1 MKSSFLFLIICG
13 SATTLTMCTSSKK
26 ETPELEKITPIAEK
40 LSLLS
45 FSEIRPT
52 GWLKEQMQHDLD
64 GFIGHLDSL
73 VPDLILHDDIYG
85 KNRLTTKI
93 KNKNV
98 GAISDGGDWEVQF
111 LWWNSETQGNW
122 LDAYIRNAIL
132 ADDKKNLERAEI
144 LIEKMM
150 RTQDDDGY
158 LGIYDKELRYKFTNE
173 NGELWSKVV
182 LLRGMLAWYEYTK
195 DENLLKSI
203 IKASENVMS
212 NYPAYQSHPFYST
225 QPNVSGLSHGL
236 MITDIFEHV
245 HRLTGEEKYLDYCLF
260 LYNDFSVQTLNED
273 AQYSKLIV
281 DTLALEGHGVH
292 TYEHLRA
299 VAAAYYA
306 SGNPKLKTALD
317 KFLSKISKTTTPSG
331 GPIGDEWVRS
341 RYANA
346 TNTGYEY
353 CSIVELM
360 NSYIALLQKTAE
372 TSFGDK
378 VEHMF
383 FNAAQ
388 GARDNQHSCIAYL
401 KTDNSFQMTGAQN
414 FDTLETKQT
423 RYKYSPAHQDAAVC
437 CAPNAGRSTPYYV
450 QNMWMKDKDGLIATL
465 LGPCEVST
473 QWSNQPVKIVES
485 TNYPNNFNFQFT
497 VTTESPITFALKIRK
512 PDWATEVTTTEKYK
526 EANDFLVFEREWN
539 GAQKIEISF
548 VPKVVKHSDQNG
560 EVYFKYGPHVLAY
573 PIQST
578 FTALKKFPLDK
589 FADYR
594 YTAIQPTIYQF
605 LNSELK
611 AREDVDSLSFQTT
624 MHNTSTQQADK
635 IILVP
640 MKQTILRQVSFQ
652 QKQ

>member
-1 MKSSFLFLIICG
+1 MKINYNLLVILSTAALF
-13 SATTLTMCTSSKK
+13 TCTSYKK
-26 ETPELEKITPIAEK
+26 ELPEFTKVSPLNETLQP
-40 LSLLS
+40 LS
-45 FSEIRPT
+45 FSDIKPA
-52 GWLKEQMQHDLD
+52 GWLKEQMQNDLN

-73 VPDLILHDDIYG
+73 VPDLILQDDIYG
-85 KNRLTTKI
+85 KNRLTTKV
-93 KNKNV
+93 KNKDV

-132 ADDKKNLERAEI
+132 ADDKNHLARAKN

-150 RTQDDDGY
+150 STQDEDGY

-195 DENLLKSI
+195 DESVLKSL

-236 MITDIFEHV
+236 MITDIFEHL
-245 HRLTGEEKYLDYCLF
+245 HRLTGEEKYRDYCLF
-260 LYNDFSVQTLNED
+260 LYNDFSMQTLNED
-273 AQYSKLIV
+273 AQYKKLIT
-281 DTLALEGHGVH
+281 DTLGLEGHGVH

-317 KFLSKISKTTTPSG
+317 KFLSKISKSTTPSG
-331 GPIGDEWVRS
+331 GPIGDEWVGGRH
-341 RYANA
+341 ANA

-360 NSYIALLQKTAE
+360 NSYSALIQKTGE
-372 TSFGDK
+372 INFGDK
-378 VEHMF
+378 VEHLF

-401 KTDNSFQMTGAQN
+401 KTDNSFQMTGGQN

-437 CAPNAGRSTPYYV
+437 CAPNAGRATPYYV

-473 QWSNQPVKIVES
+473 QWSKQTVKIIES
-485 TNYPNNFNFQFT
+485 TNYPDNFNFQFT
-497 VTTESPITFALKIRK
+497 ITTESPIMFTLKIRK

-526 EANDFLVFEREWN
+526 EENGFMIFEREWN
-539 GAQKIEISF
+539 GVQKIEISF
-548 VPKVVKHSDQNG
+548 IPKVVKHSDQNG

-578 FTALKKFPLDK
+578 FTALKKFSLEK

-594 YTAIQPTIYQF
+594 YTPTQTTVYQF
-605 LNSELK
+605 VNSELK
-611 AREDVDSLSFQTT
+611 VRDAVDSLSFETT
-624 MHNTSTQQADK
+624 MHNTSTQRTDK

-652 QKQ
+652 QK

>member
-1 MKSSFLFLIICG
+1 MKINCNFLGIL
-13 SATTLTMCTSSKK
+13 STTLFFSCTSYKK
-26 ETPELEKITPIAEK
+26 ELPEFTKVSPLKETWQP
-40 LSLLS
+40 LP
-45 FSEIRPT
+45 FSDVKPA
-52 GWLKEQMQHDLD
+52 GWLKEQMQHDLE

-73 VPDLILHDDIYG
+73 VPDLILQDDIYG
-85 KNRLTTKI
+85 KNRLTAKV

-132 ADDKKNLERAEI
+132 TDNKNHIARAKKI
-144 LIEKMM
+144 IEKMM
-150 RTQDDDGY
+150 STQDADGY
-158 LGIYDKELRYKFTNE
+158 LGIYDNDLRYKFTNE

-195 DENLLKSI
+195 DENVLNSI
-203 IKASENVMS
+203 IKASENVMM
-212 NYPAYQSHPFYST
+212 NYPVYQSNPFYST

-236 MITDIFEHV
+236 MITDVFEHL
-245 HRLTGEEKYLDYCLF
+245 HRLTGNEKYLDYCLF

-273 AQYSKLIV
+273 AQYKKLII
-281 DTLALEGHGVH
+281 DTLGLEGHGVH

-306 SGNPKLKTALD
+306 SGNQKLKTALD
-317 KFLSKISKTTTPSG
+317 KFLIKISKTTTPSG
-331 GPIGDEWVRS
+331 APIGDEWIRS
-341 RYANA
+341 RQANA

-353 CSIVELM
+353 CSILELM
-360 NSYIALLQKTAE
+360 NSYTALMQKTAE
-372 TSFGDK
+372 TDFGDK

-401 KTDNSFQMTGAQN
+401 KTDNSFQMTGGQN

-437 CAPNAGRSTPYYV
+437 CAPNAGRATPYYV

-473 QWSNQPVKIVES
+473 QWSKQTVKIIES
-485 TNYPNNFNFQFT
+485 TSYPDNFDFQFT
-497 VTTESPITFALKIRK
+497 ITTESPIMFALKIRK
-512 PDWATEVTTTEKYK
+512 PDWATEVITTEKYK
-526 EANDFLVFEREWN
+526 EANGFLVFEQEWN
-539 GAQKIEISF
+539 GVQKIEISF
-548 VPKVVKHSDQNG
+548 TPKVVKHSDQNG

-578 FTALKKFPLDK
+578 FTALKKFPLAN

-594 YTAIQPTIYQF
+594 YTATHPTVYQF
-605 LNSELK
+605 VNSKLT
-611 AREDVDSLSFQTT
+611 AREEPDSLSFETT
-624 MHNTSTQQADK
+624 MHNTSTQQAEK
-635 IILVP
+635 ITLVP
-640 MKQTILRQVSFQ
+640 MRQTILRQVSFQ